1 MKKFKIAAVFCA
13 LAVLVFMLT
22 GCNGTGVENNESTPI
37 VTDTAKAE
45 EKTSTAAEETDSG
58 TTLQAPTGDS
68 DDLEILTVPATES
81 AEGNDTEAESDITAA
96 ATMQTDLIEQETQ
109 ETRIELP
116 VVPAP

>member
-1 MKKFKIAAVFCA
+1 MKKFKITAVFCA
-13 LAVLVFMLT
+13 LAVLVFMLA
-22 GCNGTGVENNESTPI
+22 GCNGTGVENSES
-37 VTDTAKAE
+37 
-45 EKTSTAAEETDSG
+45 STAAEETDSG
-58 TTLQAPTGDS
+58 TTFQAPTGDS

-81 AEGNDTEAESDITAA
+81 AEGDDTEAEGDITSA